1 MKTLILLR
9 HVKTNKAEN
18 GQSDFDRS
26 LHEKGMQQ
34 INLLKKYF
42 EISYGNTPLLVHC
55 SSAKRTRSTLK
66 GIETSLTISKKEF
79 SKSLYLADVTALLAH
94 INSIESTQ
102 DVLLVV
108 GHNEGLSDL
117 ASYLGNDRIHLST
130 GALISFEFDAVQW
143 SEVSI
148 ANARLSG
155 HFSPQE
161 DF

>member
-26 LHEKGMQQ
+26 LHEKGIQQ

-55 SSAKRTRSTLK
+55 SNAKRTRSTLK
-66 GIETSLTISKKEF
+66 GIETSLAVIDKQFDKK
-79 SKSLYLADVTALLAH
+79 LYLADLTSLLKY
-94 INSIESTQ
+94 INSIDSPNNF
-102 DVLLVV
+102 LLVI
-108 GHNEGLSDL
+108 GHNEGLSEL

-130 GALISFEFDAVQW
+130 GALISFEFDVDNW
-143 SEVSI
+143 SELSI

-155 HFSPQE
+155 HFSPQG

>member
-42 EISYGNTPLLVHC
+42 EISFGSTSLLVHC

-66 GIETSLTISKKEF
+66 GIENSLSIVEKELV
-79 SKSLYLADVTALLAH
+79 KSLYLADVATLLEY
-94 INSIESTQ
+94 INGIQSTQ
-102 DVLLVV
+102 DVLLLV

-117 ASYLGNDRIHLST
+117 ASYLGNDHIHLST
-130 GALISFEFDAVQW
+130 GALISFEFDADQW
-143 SEVSI
+143 SEISI
-148 ANARLSG
+148 ANARLSS
-155 HFSPQE
+155 HFSPQG